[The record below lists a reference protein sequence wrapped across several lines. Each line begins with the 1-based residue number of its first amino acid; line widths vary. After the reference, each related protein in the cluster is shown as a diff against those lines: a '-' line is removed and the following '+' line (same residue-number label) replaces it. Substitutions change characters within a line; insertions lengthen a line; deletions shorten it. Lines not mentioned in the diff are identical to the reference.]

1 VVVEKKL
8 GKLELK
14 VMDVLWARGPSSVRE
29 VQEQI
34 AGAPGP
40 AYTTVQTT
48 VYRLE
53 RKKAVQRIAKVGNA
67 DLFEAVVS
75 EASAQRSL
83 IDELLALLGGR
94 AQPVM
99 AHLIDSGKLSLE
111 DIREAEKRLLQ
122 LEEEGKR
129 G

>member
-1 VVVEKKL
+1 VVEKKL

-29 VQEQI
+29 VQEHI
-34 AGAPGP
+34 GGTPGP

-67 DLFEAVVS
+67 DIFEAVVS

-83 IDELLALLGGR
+83 IDDLLALLGGR
-94 AQPVM
+94 AQPLM
-99 AHLIDSGKLSLE
+99 THLIDSGKLSLE
-111 DIREAEKRLLQ
+111 DIREAERRLLQ
-122 LEEEGKR
+122 LKKEDKR
-129 G
+129 R